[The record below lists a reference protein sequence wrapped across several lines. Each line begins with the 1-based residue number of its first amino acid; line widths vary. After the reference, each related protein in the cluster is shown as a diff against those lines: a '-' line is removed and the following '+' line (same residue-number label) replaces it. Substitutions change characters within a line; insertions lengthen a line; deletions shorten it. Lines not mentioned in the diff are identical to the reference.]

1 MSVEMGPFF
10 NVGDLV
16 RYNSHSNPQIVGIV
30 TGKRH
35 LPPTYK
41 VCWTVS
47 VGITTRWLPAERLV
61 LLNPVEGN
69 KYYDI

>member
-1 MSVEMGPFF
+1 MGPFF

-16 RYNSHSNPQIVGIV
+16 RYNSNVCPQIIGVVIDKQY
-30 TGKRH
+30 T
-35 LPPTYK
+35 PTTYK
-41 VCWTVS
+41 VCWTIS
-47 VGITTRWLPAERLV
+47 LGAGNGWFPAERLV